1 MGFSN
6 WFRQNF
12 TDPFLLVLRGGA
24 EPKQL
29 SFSAALGIT
38 LGVFPICGVT
48 VFLCGIAI
56 AMLESRI
63 NAPIILL
70 ANGIATPIELSLIVP
85 FLRFGEFISGSP
97 HFSLTSDALKKVITG
112 QASTELLLS
121 IANALLGWLAASP
134 FILAS
139 LYLTLIPCFKLL
151 VNKLNSPPSS
161 PKMPLQPRPEV
172 GLRVRDI

>member
-1 MGFSN
+1 MISFKPKLDHFRLRMGFSN

-38 LGVFPICGVT
+38 LGIFPICGVT

-56 AMLESRI
+56 AILESRV

-70 ANGIATPIELSLIVP
+70 ANGIATPIELS
-85 FLRFGEFISGSP
+85 
-97 HFSLTSDALKKVITG
+97 
-112 QASTELLLS
+112 
-121 IANALLGWLAASP
+121 
-134 FILAS
+134 
-139 LYLTLIPCFKLL
+139 Y
-151 VNKLNSPPSS
+151 
-161 PKMPLQPRPEV
+161 
-172 GLRVRDI
+172 